1 MTGEGDTKAVET
13 SIGLASLE
21 NEAESYSGQ
30 PLGSTKQNQK

>member
-13 SIGLASLE
+13 STGFASLE
-21 NEAESYSGQ
+21 NEAERYSGQ